1 MILFYCWLCSELV
14 LGFSKKKRKFF
25 CFEIPVSFSKE
36 LDGGKAKPINHIKRK
51 ACLPHPNPC
60 AHA

>member
-36 LDGGKAKPINHIKRK
+36 LDGGKANIF
-51 ACLPHPNPC
+51 
-60 AHA
+60 